1 MGQLIK
7 KYAEVNGITNEKVKK
22 ENFKNKSERRTKIL
36 SKVFK
41 GEPTDFVKFEEEN
54 KDLKIGK
61 LLKKYAEVNEIN
73 LENVE
78 VMKNRRVKKDQVKVQ
93 KLARFFSKPEE

>member
-7 KYAEVNGITNEKVKK
+7 KYAEVNGITNEKMKK

-36 SKVFK
+36 AKVFG
-41 GEPTDFVKFEEEN
+41 GEPTVFAKFEEEN

-61 LLKKYAEVNEIN
+61 LIKKYAETNEIN

-78 VMKNRRVKKDQVKVQ
+78 VVKNKRVKRDQVKVE